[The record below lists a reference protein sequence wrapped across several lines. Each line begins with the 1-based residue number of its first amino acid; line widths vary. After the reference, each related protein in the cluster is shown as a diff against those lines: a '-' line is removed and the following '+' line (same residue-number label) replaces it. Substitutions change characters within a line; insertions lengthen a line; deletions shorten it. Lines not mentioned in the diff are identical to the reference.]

1 MLSNLLKTEFKPQQS
16 GEKKLHPRIDYNKC
30 VGSLECYDICPVD
43 VFDAEET
50 EEGKSAVV
58 ARPEDCIECEQCVQV
73 CPTDAIEL
81 VED

>member
-1 MLSNLLKTEFKPQQS
+1 MISQKIRFIEIL
-16 GEKKLHPRIDYNKC
+16 YNKC
-30 VGSLECYDICPVD
+30 VGSLECYDIGPVV

-50 EEGKSAVV
+50 KEGKRAVV
-58 ARPEDCIECEQCVQV
+58 ARPEDYIECEQCIQV

>member
-1 MLSNLLKTEFKPQQS
+1 M
-16 GEKKLHPRIDYNKC
+16 HPKINYNKC
-30 VGSLECYDICPVD
+30 VGSLECYDVCPVD

-50 EEGKSAVV
+50 EEGGKWAVV
-58 ARPEDCIECEQCVQV
+58 ARPEDCIECKLCVEV

>member
-1 MLSNLLKTEFKPQQS
+1 M
-16 GEKKLHPRIDYNKC
+16 HC
-30 VGSLECYDICPVD
+30 SLECYDTCPVD

-50 EEGKSAVV
+50 EEGKRAVV
-58 ARPEDCIECEQCVQV
+58 ARPEDCIECEQCVEV

>member
-1 MLSNLLKTEFKPQQS
+1 MP
-16 GEKKLHPRIDYNKC
+16 C
-30 VGSLECYDICPVD
+30 VD

-50 EEGKSAVV
+50 EEGKRAVV
-58 ARPEDCIECEQCVQV
+58 ARPEDCIECEQCVEV